1 MVGYRIGIDVGGTNT
16 DGVLMAGREAVAWAK
31 RPTTRDVTAGI
42 RAVLGDLLAA
52 RRVEAGAIGA
62 VMLGTT
68 HFTNAVV
75 QRRGLTPTAVVRLC
89 LPAGSAVPPLFDW
102 PPELRAAL
110 GDHAFLVG
118 GGHEFD
124 GREISPLDEV
134 ALRRVAAEL
143 RARGVRAVAVVG
155 IFAPVAPEHEER
167 AAALLRTELP
177 DAAVAVSHEIG
188 RVSLLERENAAALN
202 ASLVEMARRTLRSF
216 RAALAEQAIEAPLY
230 VSQNDGTLMSADYAE
245 RYPVLT
251 FSSGPTNSMRGAAF
265 LSGLAD
271 ALVVDVG
278 GTTTDVGLL
287 VGGFPREA
295 SFAVNV
301 GQVRTN
307 FRMPDLLS
315 IGLGGGSLVR
325 DDGARIGPDS
335 VGFELTERA
344 LVFGGPE
351 LTASDV
357 AVAAGLAEMGDATR
371 VSHLDRALVERA
383 LATIKETVETAVDQM
398 KTSPEPMPVILVGG
412 GSVLLDEAIAGV
424 SSVLRPEHYRV
435 ANAIGAAIAQV
446 SGEVDQVYAM
456 EGRTRESILD
466 EARAAA
472 RTRAIEAGADPAT
485 VEVVD
490 IDEIPL
496 TYLPSNALRVR
507 VKVVGDLLTAARGA
521 KVRT

>member
-1 MVGYRIGIDVGGTNT
+1 MSLRIGIDVGGTNT
-16 DGVLMAGREAVAWAK
+16 DGVLMSGREVLAWAK
-31 RPTTRDVTAGI
+31 RPTSRDVTGGI
-42 RAVLGDLLAA
+42 RAVLQALLAE
-52 RRVEAGAIGA
+52 RGVEPREIGA
-62 VMLGTT
+62 VMIGTT

-75 QRRGLTPTAVVRLC
+75 QRKGLTPTAVVRLC

-102 PPELRAAL
+102 PRELRAAL
-110 GDHAFLVG
+110 GDHAFLVRG
-118 GGHEFD
+118 GNEFD
-124 GREISPLDEV
+124 GREISPLDE
-134 ALRRVAAEL
+134 AGLRRVAGEL
-143 RARGVRAVAVVG
+143 RGRGVRAVAVVG
-155 IFAPVAPEHEER
+155 VFSPVAPEHEER
-167 AAALLRTELP
+167 AAALLRSELP
-177 DAAVAVSHEIG
+177 DADVAVSHEIG

-202 ASLVEMARRTLRSF
+202 ASLVALARRTLGAF
-216 RAALAEQAIEAPLY
+216 RTALAEQGLAAPLY

-278 GTTTDVGLL
+278 GTTTDVGVLA
-287 VGGFPREA
+287 GGFPREA
-295 SFAVNV
+295 SFAVNI
-301 GQVRTN
+301 GEVRTN

-325 DDGARIGPDS
+325 DGGARVGPDS

-344 LVFGGPE
+344 LVFGGRE

-357 AVAAGLAEMGDATR
+357 AVAAGRAEMGDPAR
-371 VSHLDRALVERA
+371 VKRLDRALVGRA
-383 LATIKETVETAVDQM
+383 LAAIKQTVETAIDQI
-398 KTSPEPMPVILVGG
+398 KTSPAPLPVILVGG
-412 GSVLLDEAIAGV
+412 GSVLLDDGIAGA
-424 SSVLRPEHYRV
+424 SSVLKPEHYRV

-456 EGRTRESILD
+456 EGRTRESVLG
-466 EARAAA
+466 EAQAAA
-472 RTRAIEAGADPAT
+472 RARAIEAGADLAS

-507 VKVVGDLLTAARGA
+507 IKTVGELKL
-521 KVRT
+521 